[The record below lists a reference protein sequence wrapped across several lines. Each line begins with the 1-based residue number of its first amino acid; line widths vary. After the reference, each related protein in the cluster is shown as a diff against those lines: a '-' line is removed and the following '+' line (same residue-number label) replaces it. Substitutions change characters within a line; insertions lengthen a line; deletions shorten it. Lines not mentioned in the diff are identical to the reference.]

1 MLDKALSGVEPQKD
15 SQIPLEK
22 NMTETQEEAMKRQVV
37 EAWKSMK
44 AKKDGINEALGIQ
57 EPCHCCRRYGLPC
70 LQNKSSERKI
80 EVPQDQQ
87 TEWNKKRK
95 AISLEPLLSVEP
107 NLSFTSQLPLVPN
120 SHQTHSYPEELD
132 APSATLA
139 MPEIYLDGWTITY
152 TESQPQKSNQAR
164 KQISEETPLKENP
177 QNQQVSSPLVTPGT
191 SIQGAQ
197 CQGNIYGKTV
207 SNVCYQ
213 CHEEGH
219 HKKHCPK
226 KYLVCD
232 YVNGRLNHVDLC
244 TAREAQNV
252 VFGSILVNSTPATV
266 LFDSSSSHS
275 FISSKCVADHK
286 MLMLGMKK
294 PILVKSPRGKI
305 KATRMCPKVSLGIK
319 GVNFEGNLIVLESL
333 DIDVVLGRG
342 WSTACHGKIN
352 CTQHSVSLTTP
363 SGDRF
368 VYEGTQPHAKD

>member
-1 MLDKALSGVEPQKD
+1 VGPPKD
-15 SQIPLEK
+15 SQLYLEK
-22 NMTETQEEAMKRQVV
+22 NMTETQEEAMKRQVID
-37 EAWKSMK
+37 AWKNMK

-57 EPCHCCRRYGLPC
+57 EPCNCCRYYGLPC
-70 LQNKSSERKI
+70 LQNKSSEGKI

-87 TEWNKKRK
+87 TEGNKKRK

-107 NLSFTSQLPLVPN
+107 NLSSTLQLDLAPN
-120 SHQTHSYPEELD
+120 SHQTHSYLEELD

-139 MPEIYLDGWTITY
+139 MPEICLDGWTITY
-152 TESQPQKSNQAR
+152 TEFQPRKSNQAKKR
-164 KQISEETPLKENP
+164 NSEETPLKVNP
-177 QNQQVSSPLVTPGT
+177 QNQQVSSTSVTPGT

-197 CQGNIYGKTV
+197 CQDNTYGKMV
-207 SNVCYQ
+207 SNACYQ

-226 KYLVCD
+226 KYPVRD

-275 FISSKCVADHK
+275 FISNKCVANHK
-286 MLMLGMKK
+286 MLLLEMKK
-294 PILVKSPRGKI
+294 PVLVKSPRGKI
-305 KATRMCPKVSLGIK
+305 KATHMCPKVSLGIK
-319 GVNFEGNLIVLESL
+319 GVNFEVNLVVLESME
-333 DIDVVLGRG
+333 IDVVLGRG
-342 WSTACHGKIN
+342 WLTACHGKID

-368 VYEGTQPHAKD
+368 MYEGIQLHPKN